1 MFFIIVFFFLLF
13 SYNQNWP
20 MPEMT
25 CFPEIECCYYFTR
38 IMIFFFSQIF
48 LTFYSLWFYHLK
60 IYVDKNSRVV
70 GRWLLWAKVKRLKV
84 VLDFSGNNSPPH
96 SRQQLLCPRP
106 GVSWQSDSKL
116 FSRVLQDLHLTR
128 SLCNDLDWALF
139 TVYHSLLGRRDY
151 LWNSKEEQTAC

>member
-1 MFFIIVFFFLLF
+1 MFFIIVFFIIQLQSELANARNDLFSWNWMLLLF
-13 SYNQNWP
+13 YKNND
-20 MPEMT
+20 
-25 CFPEIECCYYFTR
+25 
-38 IMIFFFSQIF
+38 IFLFSDF

-84 VLDFSGNNSPPH
+84 ALDFSGNNSPPH

-116 FSRVLQDLHLTR
+116 VSRVLQDLHLTR